1 MTFSPFP
8 VEWYYRKYLF
18 YKQSADNNLR
28 SMVPCHGVCTP
39 SYALVRLDHDACQL
53 NRNADRS
60 AETGEADRQDSPDSH
75 TPEVRQSYPKGPTAG
90 LFFLSSTRRSSP
102 LERLGEGEQ
111 DESKIVS

>member
-8 VEWYYRKYLF
+8 VERHYRKYLF
-18 YKQSADNNLR
+18 YKNRLTTIFGAW
-28 SMVPCHGVCTP
+28 CHATEYAHPP

-53 NRNADRS
+53 NRNADRPD
-60 AETGEADRQDSPDSH
+60 EADRQDSPDSH

-90 LFFLSSTRRSSP
+90 LFFLSSARRSSP

-111 DESKIVS
+111 VGSKIVS